1 MKIARRVTLSL
12 LVSAVAF
19 LAGFIIAL
27 NFYTTWTA
35 FAHEAASRRSA
46 FTWGF
51 VVAGMASVLAFGV
64 ALYLMRSK
72 KSFGRNSKTAA
83 DPGR

>member
-1 MKIARRVTLSL
+1 MAKRVIVSL
-12 LVSAVAF
+12 LVAALAF
-19 LAGFIIAL
+19 LAAFIIAL

-64 ALYLMRSK
+64 ALYLMRTK
-72 KSFGRNSKTAA
+72 KSFGRNSKTVA
-83 DPGR
+83 DPGL